1 MNSSTSRFSNRVE
14 NYIKYRPSYPAE
26 LVSYFLNEGILKP
39 GYIIDDIGSGT
50 GISSE
55 IFLKEGYRVIGVEPN
70 KDMRKAA
77 ERLLAGYKNFES
89 VNGTAEETTLA
100 GNSIDLIICAQAFHW
115 FDTEKSRE
123 EFKRI
128 IKPDRYTSL
137 IWNSRRFDTPFLK
150 DYEELLQQF
159 GTDYN
164 EIKHNNI
171 TDDVIKN
178 FFQNNEVK
186 FAEFDYVQKFDFSGL
201 KGRLL
206 SSSYVPDE
214 KDSKTISMLADLQ
227 KVFDK
232 HQVDN
237 KIDFAYKT
245 KIYSSILNN

>member
-1 MNSSTSRFSNRVE
+1 M
-14 NYIKYRPSYPAE
+14 KW
-26 LVSYFLNEGILKP
+26 
-39 GYIIDDIGSGT
+39 GYVIGDIGSGT

-55 IFLKEGYRVIGVEPN
+55 IFLKENYQVIGVEPN
-70 KDMRKAA
+70 KEMREAA
-77 ERLLAGYKNFES
+77 ERLLAGYKDFIS
-89 VNGTAEETTLA
+89 VDGTAEQTGLPDD
-100 GNSIDLIICAQAFHW
+100 SIDLIICAQAFHW
-115 FDTEKSRE
+115 FDAEKSRE

-128 IKPDRYTSL
+128 LKPGKYTSL

-171 TDDVIKN
+171 TDDMIKN

-214 KDSKTISMLADLQ
+214 KDPRTISMLSDLQ
-227 KVFDK
+227 EVFNK
-232 HQVDN
+232 HQVND
-237 KIDFAYKT
+237 KINFAYKT
-245 KIYSSILNN
+245 KVYSSILI

>member
-14 NYIKYRPSYPAE
+14 NYIKYRPSYPE
-26 LVSYFLNEGILKP
+26 EIISYFLNEGILKP
-39 GYIIDDIGSGT
+39 GYVIGDIGSGT

-70 KDMRKAA
+70 KDMREAA

-100 GNSIDLIICAQAFHW
+100 GSSIDLIICAQAFHW
-115 FDTEKSRE
+115 FDTEKSRQ

-128 IKPDRYTSL
+128 LKTNRYTSL

-214 KDSKTISMLADLQ
+214 KDPKTISMLADLQ

-232 HQVDN
+232 HQVGN

>member
-1 MNSSTSRFSNRVE
+1 MHSSTSRFSNRVE
-14 NYIKYRPSYPAE
+14 NYIKYRPSYPE
-26 LVSYFLNEGILKP
+26 EIISYFLNEGILKP
-39 GYIIDDIGSGT
+39 GYVIGDIGSGT

-55 IFLKEGYRVIGVEPN
+55 IFLKEDYRVICIEPN
-70 KDMRKAA
+70 KEMREAA
-77 ERLLAGYKNFES
+77 ERLLSFYKNFES
-89 VNGTAEETTLA
+89 INGTAEETTLA
-100 GNSIDLIICAQAFHW
+100 DSSIDLIICAQAFHW
-115 FDTEKSRE
+115 FDAEKSRE

-128 IKPDRYTSL
+128 LKPDRYTSL

-214 KDSKTISMLADLQ
+214 KDPKTISMLSDLQ

-232 HQVDN
+232 HQVNN
-237 KIDFAYKT
+237 KIDFSYRT
-245 KIYSSILNN
+245 KIYSSVLNN